1 MVCVATVALGSST
14 YAWDVNNTKV
24 TATDVT
30 VTVQTAHSL
39 MSKHYNND
47 IYDTTTVLNTGNINL
62 VPVST
67 IGGWY
72 CIGWD

>member
-1 MVCVATVALGSST
+1 MVCVAAVALGSST

>member
-1 MVCVATVALGSST
+1 MVCIAAVALGSST

-30 VTVQTAHSL
+30 VTIQTAHSL

-67 IGGWY
+67 IGGTA
-72 CIGWD
+72 

>member
-1 MVCVATVALGSST
+1 MVCVAAVALGSST

-67 IGGWY
+67 IGGTA
-72 CIGWD
+72 

>member
-1 MVCVATVALGSST
+1 MVCIAAVALGSST

-67 IGGWY
+67 IGGTA
-72 CIGWD
+72 